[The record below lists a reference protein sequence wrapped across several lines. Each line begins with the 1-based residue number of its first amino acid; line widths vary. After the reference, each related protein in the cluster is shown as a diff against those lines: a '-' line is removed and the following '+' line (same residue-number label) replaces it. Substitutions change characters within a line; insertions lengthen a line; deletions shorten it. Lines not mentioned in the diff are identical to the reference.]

1 MELAFETKAL
11 RKLCEDFSYS
21 KTKLGSAV
29 AQSLRNRVADLWA
42 AASVLE
48 MPHGTT
54 VNATYCVIALSGAVQ
69 MKLVANHVKNP
80 IDPAGALK
88 WQEVSRVKVVE
99 IG

>member
-1 MELAFETKAL
+1 MELAFETKPL

-21 KTKLGSAV
+21 ETKLGSVV
-29 AQSLRNRVADLWA
+29 ARSLRDRVADLWA
-42 AASVLE
+42 ATSVLE

-54 VNATYCVIALSGAVQ
+54 VSPTHCIIALSGAVQ

-80 IDPAGALK
+80 IDPSGSVK